1 MSENTG
7 QPVSVAAFL
16 GTFGAGLTTIASVI
30 SDVLTPL
37 APVSLYLGLL
47 ALVAFGTSYRSCA
60 LGLSLQNNDY
70 DLTWPAPFCSPCLI
84 DRIIGVRAQLI
95 LILGIIVLRPQFIL
109 LG

>member
-1 MSENTG
+1 MSEDTR

-47 ALVAFGTSYRSCA
+47 V
-60 LGLSLQNNDY
+60 
-70 DLTWPAPFCSPCLI
+70 
-84 DRIIGVRAQLI
+84 
-95 LILGIIVLRPQFIL
+95 
-109 LG
+109 